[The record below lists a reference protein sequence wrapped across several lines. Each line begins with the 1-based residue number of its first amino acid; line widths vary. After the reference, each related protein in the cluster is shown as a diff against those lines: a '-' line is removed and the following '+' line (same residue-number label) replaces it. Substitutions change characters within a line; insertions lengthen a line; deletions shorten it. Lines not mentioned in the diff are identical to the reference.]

1 MAVCI
6 RHSFYKKSFSD
17 QDVLGEK
24 KGEKIAYSHQLH
36 TGYKSG
42 SKFFESL
49 RYLLKYMSKK
59 YSSDFFF
66 EPWLR
71 HACAGR
77 VFIPLAWKWDPVFPS
92 GIFPHSTNLG
102 VSEIFRSPTFIG

>member
-36 TGYKSG
+36 TDYKSG

-59 YSSDFFF
+59 YSSDFFSNPDWDMHAQEEF
-66 EPWLR
+66 LFPWHENEIQFFLL
-71 HACAGR
+71 
-77 VFIPLAWKWDPVFPS
+77 VFFHIRQ
-92 GIFPHSTNLG
+92 I
-102 VSEIFRSPTFIG
+102 